1 MSSEA
6 QHEQA
11 ALWNGVAGR
20 GWVEAQALLDQLF
33 MPFEQMLV
41 GAAAER
47 PRDGVLDV
55 GCGTGATTLAVAR
68 QLGIK
73 GRCTGVDISEPMID
87 TARARAACEGL
98 PATFIC
104 ADAQRHAFATASV
117 DLVMSRFGV
126 MFFEDPVEAF
136 GKLRRTTRDGGDLKL
151 IVWRGPEENPFMTRA
166 EETARPL
173 LPDLLP
179 RREAGAPGQFGFAD
193 PQRVRGILEA
203 SGWGA
208 IDFESLDV
216 SCSFP
221 ESELTMYLTR
231 LGPLGRVLPEVAE
244 PLRTQVV
251 DAVRAEFEASYV
263 QDGEVWFGAS
273 CWMVSARAG

>member
-6 QHEQA
+6 QNEQS

-20 GWVEAQALLDQLF
+20 GWVEAQVFLDQLF

-41 GAAAER
+41 AAAAER

-68 QLGIK
+68 QPGIS

-87 TARARAACEGL
+87 AARASAGRESL

-104 ADAQRHAFATASV
+104 ADAQHHAFAPASV
-117 DLVMSRFGV
+117 DLVISRFGV
-126 MFFEDPVEAF
+126 MFFEDPVAAF
-136 GKLRRTTRDGGDLKL
+136 GNLRRATRDGGELKL
-151 IVWRGPEENPFMTRA
+151 VVWRGPEENPFMTLA
-166 EETARPL
+166 ERTAAPL
-173 LPDLLP
+173 LPGLP
-179 RREAGAPGQFGFAD
+179 RREPGAPGQFGFAD
-193 PQRVRGILEA
+193 PQRVRGILES
-203 SGWGA
+203 SGWHA
-208 IDFESLDV
+208 IDIAPVDV

-231 LGPLGRVLPEVAE
+231 LGPLGRALPEVVE
-244 PLRTQVV
+244 PLRSQVV
-251 DAVRAEFEASYV
+251 DAVRAEFESSYV

>member
-6 QHEQA
+6 QSEQA

-20 GWVEAQALLDQLF
+20 GWVEAQAFLDQLF

-41 GAAAER
+41 AAAAEK

-73 GRCTGVDISEPMID
+73 GRCSGVDISEPMID
-87 TARARAACEGL
+87 VARSRAARESL
-98 PATFIC
+98 PANFIC
-104 ADAQRHAFATASV
+104 ADAQRHAFAPASV

-136 GKLRRTTRDGGDLKL
+136 GNLRRATRDGGELKL
-151 IVWRGPEENPFMTRA
+151 IVWRGPEDNPFMTLA
-166 EETARPL
+166 ERTAAPL
-173 LPDLLP
+173 LPGLS
-179 RREAGAPGQFGFAD
+179 RREPGAPGQFGLAD
-193 PQRVRGILEA
+193 PQRVRGILES
-203 SGWGA
+203 SGWHA
-208 IDFESLDV
+208 VDIVPVDV
-216 SCSFP
+216 PCSFP

-231 LGPLGRVLPEVAE
+231 LGPLGRALPEVAE

-273 CWMVSARAG
+273 CWMISARAG